1 MTHRTLWLALAAS
14 MLTACISTDPSTRSE
29 LYQAATRGDADA
41 QVRLGIEYASG
52 IRDEEA
58 KDNSQAV
65 YWYQQAAKQGNA
77 AAQLY
82 LGEMYYE
89 GRGVQQDDSQ
99 AAYWVQQAA
108 KKEGFFNAQLT
119 LGSMY
124 LDGRGVPRDDCRALH
139 LYQQAAEPGLP
150 KAQFN
155 VGKMYEEGRCVP
167 QDDHQA
173 VHWYQQAAPQG
184 NTNAQYRLGLMY
196 YEGRGVQQDDNQA
209 YFWFLLAASY
219 GYPHSAECRDL
230 IAKKL
235 IPAAL
240 EENEKIAKRHFEE
253 VPFASLMAVSSCLHP
268 RCFDSLEYVSDLNSS
283 RFKTILEAIR
293 DEVSLPQTP
302 PGCLH

>member
-1 MTHRTLWLALAAS
+1 MTHRVFWLALTAS
-14 MLTACISTDPSTRSE
+14 MLTACISTAPSTRSE

-41 QVRLGIEYASG
+41 QIRLGIEYASG
-52 IRDEEA
+52 IRDGGA

-99 AAYWVQQAA
+99 AAYWIQQAA
-108 KKEGFFNAQLT
+108 KQGHFIAQLK

-124 LDGRGVPRDDCRALH
+124 FDGRGVSRDDCQALH
-139 LYQQAAEPGLP
+139 WYQQSAEQGQA

-155 VGKMYEEGRCVP
+155 VGKMYEDGRCVP
-167 QDDHQA
+167 QNDHQA

-235 IPAAL
+235 TPTAL

-268 RCFDSLEYVSDLNSS
+268 RCFDSLEYVSDFNSP
-283 RFKTILEAIR
+283 RFKTILEAVR
-293 DEVSLPQTP
+293 YEVLLPQTP
-302 PGCLH
+302 PSCLN